1 MENEDTEYKSGDHN
15 TFIEYVFT
23 ENPKPKNDQLSAG
36 LKGVVST
43 TVGIAAGLI
52 SGQISSDE

>member
-23 ENPKPKNDQLSAG
+23 ENPNQKKL
-36 LKGVVST
+36 
-43 TVGIAAGLI
+43 
-52 SGQISSDE
+52 